1 MNKIRV
7 VNNKIIPFISNDVI
21 IDNNSIT
28 FKENG
33 NYFIDY
39 IDSNNIDINI
49 NICDNKCI
57 CLFEYS
63 DNDSISFNVRYDLG
77 YNSSLIISKFYC
89 NNKCNE
95 VVNINLNESD
105 ASIKYNFSSINI
117 NDNFYKINVYHLDN
131 KTSSDIF
138 NRIVANKDSS
148 NYLDINSYVN
158 NGIKEC
164 YLNQSTKIVALDD
177 SENRV
182 NPNMFI
188 SEEDVTAIHS
198 STIGNI
204 SGEDLF
210 YLMSR
215 GITYSDS
222 VKLIVKGMILSN
234 INPDMEHREKILGI
248 LDEIGGE

>member
-39 IDSNNIDINI
+39 IDSNNININI

-63 DNDSISFNVRYDLG
+63 DNDSISFNVKYDLG

-95 VVNINLNESD
+95 VVNINLNERD

-131 KTSSDIF
+131 KTSSNIF

-198 STIGNI
+198 STIGSINE
-204 SGEDLF
+204 EDLF

-215 GITYSDS
+215 GISYNDS
-222 VKLIVKGMILSN
+222 VKLIIKGMILSN
-234 INPDMEHREKILGI
+234 INPDMENMERILSI
-248 LDEIGGE
+248 LDSIGGE

>member
-7 VNNKIIPFISNDVI
+7 VNNKIIPFINNDVI
-21 IDNNSIT
+21 VDNNSIT

-39 IDSNNIDINI
+39 IDSNNININI

-57 CLFEYS
+57 YLFEYS
-63 DNDSISFNVRYDLG
+63 NNNKISFNVKYDLG
-77 YNSSLIISKFYC
+77 CNSSLIISKFYC

-95 VVNINLNESD
+95 VVNINLNKSG
-105 ASIKYNFSSINI
+105 AAIKYNFSSINI

-158 NGIKEC
+158 NGIKGC

-204 SGEDLF
+204 SEEDLF

-248 LDEIGGE
+248 LDEMGGE

>member
-39 IDSNNIDINI
+39 IDSNNININI

-57 CLFEYS
+57 C
-63 DNDSISFNVRYDLG
+63 FNVKYDLG

-95 VVNINLNESD
+95 VVNINLNERD

-131 KTSSDIF
+131 KTSSNIF

-204 SGEDLF
+204 SEEDLF

-222 VKLIVKGMILSN
+222 VKLIIKGMILSN